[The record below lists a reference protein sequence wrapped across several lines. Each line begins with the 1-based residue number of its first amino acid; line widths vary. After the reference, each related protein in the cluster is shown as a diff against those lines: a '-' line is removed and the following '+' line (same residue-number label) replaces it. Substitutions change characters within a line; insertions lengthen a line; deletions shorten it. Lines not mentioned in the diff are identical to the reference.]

1 MLAFVKH
8 FLPAKRFSWNAVFLA
23 LLALQLALGLQLQ
36 AARAAA
42 SPMPLAMHSMAHHA
56 PVGSLDA
63 ATVEQGDQASLPDC
77 PKHSMPHDCCHAN
90 ACQCQCAYTP
100 GAMALPALPNIA
112 TSVALPS
119 LDATQFVAP
128 RIDEFL
134 RPPIA

>member
-1 MLAFVKH
+1 MLAVVKR
-8 FLPAKRFSWNAVFLA
+8 FLPAKRLSWNAVFLV

-36 AARAAA
+36 AAQAMA

-56 PVGSLDA
+56 PAASLDA
-63 ATVEQGDQASLPDC
+63 AAVEQSDQASLPDC

-100 GAMALPALPNIA
+100 GAISLPALPNIA
-112 TSVALPS
+112 TSVAVLS
-119 LDATQFVAP
+119 MDATQFVAP